1 MRLIARMI
9 LIADGA
15 NAMASETGGEPARR
29 VMVCMDRYDAATFH
43 GAEGASKVF
52 ASIGIGIEWRAAGA
66 CPSASDAIR
75 VAVSDQAPP
84 PGHNAELAYSFPYE
98 GTRIVIFYDRI
109 KDMAGDKHLPLSRLL
124 AYVLAHEIAH
134 VLQRTSR
141 HSDSGIMKARWDR
154 VDDLQIQQNT
164 LRFTPFDVDLIHDG
178 LAARLALKAA
188 HEPGTTAAN

>member
-1 MRLIARMI
+1 MRLIATMI
-9 LIADGA
+9 LVAAGA
-15 NAMASETGGEPARR
+15 NAVAGKSGGDPAGRIT
-29 VMVCMDRYDAATFH
+29 VCMDRYDAATFH

-52 ASIGIGIEWRAAGA
+52 AGIGIGIEWHAAGA
-66 CPSASDAIR
+66 CPSASGAIR
-75 VAVSDQAPP
+75 VAVSDQPPP
-84 PGHNAELAYSFPYE
+84 PGHNTELAYSFPYE

-109 KDMAGDKHLPLSRLL
+109 KDMARDKQLPMSSLL

-154 VDDLQIQQNT
+154 MDDLQIQQNT

-188 HEPGTTAAN
+188 HEPGTIAAN